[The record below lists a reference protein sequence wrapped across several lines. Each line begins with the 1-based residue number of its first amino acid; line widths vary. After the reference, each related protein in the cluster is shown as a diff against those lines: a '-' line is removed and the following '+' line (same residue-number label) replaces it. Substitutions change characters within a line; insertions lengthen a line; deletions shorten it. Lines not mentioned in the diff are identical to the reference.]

1 MRTQPYPT
9 TSSQPA
15 TTSQPAATRR
25 PAPALH
31 LLHGVWVA
39 SCPSCGF
46 QLATARS
53 QQRCER
59 RGARRVCPVCHQDGQ

>member
-1 MRTQPYPT
+1 MHPAPYPT
-9 TSSQPA
+9 TGSQPA
-15 TTSQPAATRR
+15 TIPR

-31 LLHGVWVA
+31 LLHGIWVA

-46 QLATARS
+46 QLATART

-59 RGARRVCPVCHQDGQ
+59 RSARRVCPVCHQDGQ

>member
-1 MRTQPYPT
+1 MRAQPYPT
-9 TSSQPA
+9 TP
-15 TTSQPAATRR
+15 SQPAATNQPITTRR

-31 LLHGVWVA
+31 LLHGLWVA

-46 QLATARS
+46 QLASART

-59 RGARRVCPVCHQDGQ
+59 RSRHRVCPVCNEVA

>member
-1 MRTQPYPT
+1 MHAQPYPT

-15 TTSQPAATRR
+15 TTSQPAMPAR

-31 LLHGVWVA
+31 LLHGLWVA

-59 RGARRVCPVCHQDGQ
+59 RGARRICPVCHQDGA

>member
-1 MRTQPYPT
+1 MRAQPYPT
-9 TSSQPA
+9 T
-15 TTSQPAATRR
+15 TTSQPTTPAQPA

-31 LLHGVWVA
+31 LLHGLWVA

-59 RGARRVCPVCHQDGQ
+59 RGARRVCPVCHQDGG

>member
-1 MRTQPYPT
+1 MRAQPYPT
-9 TSSQPA
+9 TTSQPA
-15 TTSQPAATRR
+15 TTTP
-25 PAPALH
+25 PLALH

-46 QLATARS
+46 QLAAARS

-59 RGARRVCPVCHQDGQ
+59 RAARRLCPVCYQDGS